1 MPLNSIKTQLH
12 HYLRDLAIYQAW
24 RTLGITFIFLK
35 WWGFFFPCWLY
46 LDDCIWSKGQ
56 SFLPHK
62 IYSHV
67 FYSCTFYSTGEGNW
81 GWFLFPCTITFFFF
95 FPVFGLWCFSVTL
108 LLHSLW
114 KKFLCEVSVSCLHFE
129 KWAPKCGI
137 TEISIVI
144 TVAQKT
150 QHD

>member
-24 RTLGITFIFLK
+24 RTLGITFIFFK
-35 WWGFFFPCWLY
+35 VMGFFSRLALSGWLR
-46 LDDCIWSKGQ
+46 LIKGAKFSPSQNLFACILFMQILQHRRRKLRMV
-56 SFLPHK
+56 SFSL
-62 IYSHV
+62 YN
-67 FYSCTFYSTGEGNW
+67 C
-81 GWFLFPCTITFFFF
+81 FFFQF
-95 FPVFGLWCFSVTL
+95 LAYDAVTL